1 MKTREMC
8 FESVMGHSQNV
19 PCLPWAF
26 LFFGVIGSS
35 PVPRGSPLFGEI
47 RSPSYPKPYPN
58 NNISRWDIQVPKG
71 YVVKL
76 TFKYFDLEPSES
88 CFYDY
93 VKIKADKKDLGRY
106 CGRLGSTTGNHPGRK
121 EFVSKG
127 NKMHLEFHSDFSNE
141 DNGTVIPYRGFLA
154 YYRAVDLDECEPNN
168 AAENDERPQCQHFCH
183 NYVGGYFCSCR
194 IGYQLQSDHHSC
206 KVECSSELFTE
217 ASGYLSSPEY
227 PQPYP
232 EHLQCNYSIR
242 LQKGLSISLVFLE
255 PFEIDDHQQVHCP
268 YDQLKIQEQGREIG
282 EFCGR
287 EPPSIIETNSNEVDI
302 LFLTDDSGFSRG
314 WKIHYTSEKI
324 RCPQPVPR
332 DQFTIIRDLQPVYR
346 FQDYF
351 VVSCKTGY
359 NLMEG
364 DQKLKSFTAVCQADG
379 TWHQPMPRCEIVNC
393 GSPKNLTNGVFSYV
407 TESANNE
414 YESVITYQ
422 CNEPYYQIVTGPGGD
437 RFTCSREGTWL
448 DQNGQ
453 KRIPSCL
460 PVCGKPVHPL
470 VEFQRIL
477 GGKSA
482 GRGNFPWQALTG
494 INGRGGGALLG
505 DRWILTA
512 AHTIFPKGGL
522 RNNVSLEQLAEE
534 ADIFLG
540 HTDVDELH
548 KMGNHPVRR
557 IFIHPDFNPKDEH
570 NFNGDIAL
578 LELKNPVTLGPTLL
592 PICLPDPTNTSF
604 YTHGHVGYVS
614 GFGVDKNR
622 ISSNLKYVSLPAV
635 AREKCQS
642 WLDSNKKGIPMVFS
656 ENMFCAGFLKGK
668 QDTCQ
673 GDSGSVFAVL
683 DRESGRWVATGI
695 VSWGIGCAE
704 GYGFYT
710 KILSYVDWING
721 IIKEGRPY

>member
-1 MKTREMC
+1 M
-8 FESVMGHSQNV
+8 HL

-35 PVPRGSPLFGEI
+35 PVPRSYPLFGEI
-47 RSPSYPKPYPN
+47 RSPGYPKPYPN
-58 NNISRWDIQVPKG
+58 NNISSWHIQVPKG

-106 CGRLGSTTGNHPGRK
+106 CGRLGSTRGNHPGRK

-168 AAENDERPQCQHFCH
+168 AAKDDERPQCQHFCH

-217 ASGYLSSPEY
+217 ASG
-227 PQPYP
+227 
-232 EHLQCNYSIR
+232 
-242 LQKGLSISLVFLE
+242 FLE

-268 YDQLKIQEQGREIG
+268 YDQLKIQAKGREIG

-287 EPPSIIETNSNEVDI
+287 EAPGIIETSSNEVDI
-302 LFLTDDSGFSRG
+302 LFLTDESGFSRG

-359 NLMEG
+359 SLMEG
-364 DQKLKSFTAVCQADG
+364 DQKLTSFTAVCQADG
-379 TWHQPMPRCEIVNC
+379 TWHKPMPHCEIVNC
-393 GSPKNLTNGVFSYV
+393 GSPRSLTNGVFSYV
-407 TESANNE
+407 SDSANNE
-414 YESVITYQ
+414 YQSVISYR
-422 CNEPYYQIVTGPGGD
+422 CNEPYYHIVTGTGGD
-437 RFTCSREGTWL
+437 RFTCSPEGTWL
-448 DQNGQ
+448 DQDGQ

-460 PVCGKPVHPL
+460 PVCGKPVHP
-470 VEFQRIL
+470 VIEFQRIL

-482 GRGNFPWQALTG
+482 RRGNFPWQALTG

-512 AHTIFPKGGL
+512 AHTIFPKGGV
-522 RNNVSLEQLAEE
+522 RYNVSLEQLAEE

-540 HTDVDELH
+540 HTNVDELH

-604 YTHGHVGYVS
+604 YTHGHMGYVS

-622 ISSNLKYVSLPAV
+622 ISSSLKYVSLPAV
-635 AREKCQS
+635 ARENCQS

-656 ENMFCAGFLKGK
+656 ENMFCAGFLEGK

-673 GDSGSVFAVL
+673 GDSGSALTVL

-695 VSWGIGCAE
+695 VSWGIGCAT

-710 KILSYVDWING
+710 KILNYVDWING
-721 IIKEGRPY
+721 IIKEDRP

>member
-1 MKTREMC
+1 
-8 FESVMGHSQNV
+8 
-19 PCLPWAF
+19 
-26 LFFGVIGSS
+26 FFGVIGSS

-58 NNISRWDIQVPKG
+58 DNSSSWDIQVPKG

-106 CGRLGSTTGNHPGRK
+106 CGRLGSTIGNHPGRK

-168 AAENDERPQCQHFCH
+168 AAKNDERPQCQHFCH

-232 EHLQCNYSIR
+232 EYLRCNYSIR
-242 LQKGLSISLVFLE
+242 LQKGLSISLTFLE
-255 PFEIDDHQQVHCP
+255 LFEIDDHQQVHCP
-268 YDQLKIQEQGREIG
+268 YDQLKIQARGREIG

-287 EPPSIIETNSNEVDI
+287 ESPGIIETNSNEVDI
-302 LFLTDDSGFSRG
+302 LFLTDESGFSRG

-324 RCPQPVPR
+324 RCPQPIPR

-364 DQKLKSFTAVCQADG
+364 DRKLMSFTAVCQADG

-407 TESANNE
+407 NESANNE
-414 YESVITYQ
+414 YQSVISYR
-422 CNEPYYQIVTGPGGD
+422 CNEPYYHIVTGAGGD
-437 RFTCSREGTWL
+437 RFTCSPEGTWL
-448 DQNGQ
+448 DQDGR

-460 PVCGKPVHPL
+460 PVCGKPVHP
-470 VEFQRIL
+470 VIEFQRIL

-512 AHTIFPKGGL
+512 AHTIFPKGGV

-540 HTDVDELH
+540 HTNVEDLH

-604 YTHGHVGYVS
+604 YTHGHMGYVS

-656 ENMFCAGFLKGK
+656 ENMFCAGFLEGK

-673 GDSGSVFAVL
+673 GDSGSVFTVL
-683 DRESGRWVATGI
+683 DRESGHWVATGI
-695 VSWGIGCAE
+695 VSWGIGCAT

-721 IIKEGRPY
+721 ILKED

>member
-1 MKTREMC
+1 MSSFICR
-8 FESVMGHSQNV
+8 VHRHV

-47 RSPSYPKPYPN
+47 RSPNYPKPYPN
-58 NNISRWDIQVPKG
+58 DNTRSWDIQVPKG

-127 NKMHLEFHSDFSNE
+127 RKMHLQFHSDFSNE

-154 YYRAVDLDECEPNN
+154 SYRAVDLDECDPNN
-168 AAENDERPQCQHFCH
+168 AAENNERPQCQHFCH

-194 IGYQLQSDHHSC
+194 IGYQLQSDQHSC

-217 ASGYLSSPEY
+217 TSGYLSSPEY

-232 EHLQCNYSIR
+232 EYLRCNYSIR
-242 LQKGLSISLVFLE
+242 LQEGLSITLRFLE

-268 YDQLKIQEQGREIG
+268 YDQLKIQARGREIG

-287 EPPSIIETNSNEVDI
+287 KPPGIIETNSNEVDI

-332 DQFTIIRDLQPVYR
+332 DQFTIIRDLQPVYQ
-346 FQDYF
+346 FQDYV

-359 NLMEG
+359 HLMEG
-364 DQKLKSFTAVCQADG
+364 EKKLMSFTAVCQADG
-379 TWHQPMPRCEIVNC
+379 TWHQPMPRCEVVNC
-393 GSPKNLTNGVFSYV
+393 GSPKNVTNGAFSYLK
-407 TESANNE
+407 EPANNE
-414 YESVITYQ
+414 YQSVIAYQ
-422 CNEPYYQIVTGPGGD
+422 CNEPYYHIVTGTGGE
-437 RFTCSREGTWL
+437 RFTCSPEGTWL
-448 DQNGQ
+448 DQDGQ

-460 PVCGKPVHPL
+460 PVCGKPVHP
-470 VEFQRIL
+470 VFEVQRIL
-477 GGKSA
+477 GGKA
-482 GRGNFPWQALTG
+482 AKRGNFPWQALTG

-512 AHTIFPKGGL
+512 AHTIFPKGAVQ
-522 RNNVSLEQLAEE
+522 NNVSLEQLAEE

-540 HTDVDELH
+540 HTNVDELH

-592 PICLPDPTNTSF
+592 PICLPDATNTSF
-604 YTHGHVGYVS
+604 YAHGHMGYVS

-622 ISSNLKYVSLPAV
+622 ISSDLKYVSLPAV
-635 AREKCQS
+635 AQEKCQS

-656 ENMFCAGFLKGK
+656 ENMFCAGFLEGK
-668 QDTCQ
+668 KDTCQ
-673 GDSGSVFAVL
+673 GDSGSVLTVL

-695 VSWGIGCAE
+695 VSWGIGCGT

-710 KILSYVDWING
+710 KILNYLDWING
-721 IIKEGRPY
+721 IVKEDRP

>member
-1 MKTREMC
+1 M
-8 FESVMGHSQNV
+8 HV

-26 LFFGVIGSS
+26 LFFGVIGCS
-35 PVPRGSPLFGEI
+35 PVPKGSPFFGEI

-58 NNISRWDIQVPKG
+58 DNISSWDIQVPKG

-154 YYRAVDLDECEPNN
+154 YYKAV
-168 AAENDERPQCQHFCH
+168 
-183 NYVGGYFCSCR
+183 
-194 IGYQLQSDHHSC
+194 
-206 KVECSSELFTE
+206 VECSSELFTE

-232 EHLQCNYSIR
+232 ENLRCNYSIR
-242 LQKGLSISLVFLE
+242 LQNGLSISLKFLQ

-268 YDQLKIQEQGREIG
+268 YDQLKIQARGREIG

-287 EPPSIIETNSNEVDI
+287 EPPGVIETNSNEVDI

-332 DQFTIIRDLQPVYR
+332 DPFTIIRDLQPLYQ

-364 DQKLKSFTAVCQADG
+364 DRKLVSFTAVCQADG

-393 GSPKNLTNGVFSYV
+393 GIPKNLTNGAFSYV
-407 TESANNE
+407 KEPANNE
-414 YESVITYQ
+414 YQSVISYQ
-422 CNEPYYQIVTGPGGD
+422 CNEPYYHIVTGTGGE
-437 RFTCSREGTWL
+437 RFTCSPEGTWL
-448 DQNGQ
+448 DQDGQ

-460 PVCGKPVHPL
+460 PVCGKPVHPV
-470 VEFQRIL
+470 VEVQRIL

-512 AHTIFPKGGL
+512 AHTIFPKGGV

-534 ADIFLG
+534 AEIFLG
-540 HTDVDELH
+540 HTNVDELRR
-548 KMGNHPVRR
+548 MGTHPVRR

-592 PICLPDPTNTSF
+592 PICLPDATNTSF
-604 YTHGHVGYVS
+604 YAHGHMGYVS

-622 ISSNLKYVSLPAV
+622 ISSDLKYVSLPAV
-635 AREKCQS
+635 SQEKCQS

-656 ENMFCAGFLKGK
+656 ENMFCAGLLEGK
-668 QDTCQ
+668 KDTCQ
-673 GDSGSVFAVL
+673 GDSGSVFTVL

-695 VSWGIGCAE
+695 VSWGIGCAT

-710 KILSYVDWING
+710 KILNYVDWING
-721 IIKEGRPY
+721 IVKEDRH

>member
-1 MKTREMC
+1 
-8 FESVMGHSQNV
+8 
-19 PCLPWAF
+19 
-26 LFFGVIGSS
+26 FFGVIGSS

-47 RSPSYPKPYPN
+47 RSPNYPKPYPN
-58 NNISRWDIQVPKG
+58 DNSSSWDIQVPKG

-76 TFKYFDLEPSES
+76 AFKYFDLEPSES

-106 CGRLGSTTGNHPGRK
+106 CGRLGSTTGNHPGIK

-127 NKMHLEFHSDFSNE
+127 RKMHLEFHSDFSNE

-154 YYRAVDLDECEPNN
+154 SYRAVDLDECDPSN
-168 AAENDERPQCQHFCH
+168 AAENNESPQCQHFCH

-194 IGYQLQSDHHSC
+194 IGYQLQSDQHSC

-232 EHLQCNYSIR
+232 EYLRCNYSIR
-242 LQKGLSISLVFLE
+242 LQKGLSIALRFLE

-268 YDQLKIQEQGREIG
+268 YDQLKIQARGREIG

-287 EPPSIIETNSNEVDI
+287 EPPGIIETNSNEVDV

-332 DQFTIIRDLQPVYR
+332 DQFTIIRDLQPVYQ
-346 FQDYF
+346 FQDYV

-359 NLMEG
+359 DLVEG
-364 DQKLKSFTAVCQADG
+364 DKKLVSFTAVCQADG
-379 TWHQPMPRCEIVNC
+379 TWHQPMPRCEVVNC
-393 GSPKNLTNGVFSYV
+393 GSPKNLTNGAFSYIK
-407 TESANNE
+407 EPANNE
-414 YESVITYQ
+414 YQSVISYR
-422 CNEPYYQIVTGPGGD
+422 CNEPYYHIVTGTGGE
-437 RFTCSREGTWL
+437 RFTCSPEGTWL
-448 DQNGQ
+448 DQAGQ

-460 PVCGKPVHPL
+460 PVCGKPVHPV
-470 VEFQRIL
+470 VEVQRIL
-477 GGKSA
+477 GGKA
-482 GRGNFPWQALTG
+482 ARRGNFPWQALTG

-512 AHTIFPKGGL
+512 AHTIFPKGGVQ
-522 RNNVSLEQLAEE
+522 NNVSLEQLAKE

-540 HTDVDELH
+540 HTNVDELH
-548 KMGNHPVRR
+548 KMGNHPVHR

-592 PICLPDPTNTSF
+592 PICLPDATNTSF
-604 YTHGHVGYVS
+604 YAHGHMGYVS

-622 ISSNLKYVSLPAV
+622 ISSDLKYVSLPAV
-635 AREKCQS
+635 AQERCQS

-656 ENMFCAGFLKGK
+656 ENMFCAGFLEGK
-668 QDTCQ
+668 KDTCQ
-673 GDSGSVFAVL
+673 GDSGSVFTVL

-695 VSWGIGCAE
+695 VSWGIGCGT

-710 KILSYVDWING
+710 KILNYLDWING
-721 IIKEGRPY
+721 IVKED

>member
-1 MKTREMC
+1 MRRMSEKK
-8 FESVMGHSQNV
+8 
-19 PCLPWAF
+19 
-26 LFFGVIGSS
+26 I

-58 NNISRWDIQVPKG
+58 DNISRWDIQVPKG

-93 VKIKADKKDLGRY
+93 VKVSDKKDLGRY
-106 CGRLGSTTGNHPGRK
+106 CGRLGSTTGNYPGRK

-127 NKMHLEFHSDFSNE
+127 NKIHLEFHSDFSNE

-154 YYRAVDLDECEPNN
+154 YYRAVDLDECEPDN

-232 EHLQCNYSIR
+232 EYLRCNYSIR
-242 LQKGLSISLVFLE
+242 LQKGLSISLKFLE

-268 YDQLKIQEQGREIG
+268 YDQLKVLRLANSPPKIG

-302 LFLTDDSGFSRG
+302 LFLTDESGFSCG
-314 WKIHYTSEKI
+314 WKIHYTSESK
-324 RCPQPVPR
+324 RFLPQR
-332 DQFTIIRDLQPVYR
+332 LLQPTYTPVYR

-351 VVSCKTGY
+351 IVSCKTGY
-359 NLMEG
+359 NLMED
-364 DQKLKSFTAVCQADG
+364 DQKLMSFTAVCQADG
-379 TWHQPMPRCEIVNC
+379 TWHQPMPRCEIVDC

-414 YESVITYQ
+414 YQSVISYQ
-422 CNEPYYQIVTGPGGD
+422 CNEPYYQIVTGTGD
-437 RFTCSREGTWL
+437 RFTCSPEGTWL
-448 DQNGQ
+448 DQDGQ

-460 PVCGKPVHPL
+460 PVCGKPVHPII
-470 VEFQRIL
+470 EFQRIL

-592 PICLPDPTNTSF
+592 PICLPDATNTSF
-604 YTHGHVGYVS
+604 YTHGHMGYVS

-656 ENMFCAGFLKGK
+656 ENMFCAGFLEGK

-673 GDSGSVFAVL
+673 GDSGSVFTVL

-695 VSWGIGCAE
+695 VSWGIGCAT

-721 IIKEGRPY
+721 IVKESRPY

>member
-1 MKTREMC
+1 M
-8 FESVMGHSQNV
+8 HV

-26 LFFGVIGSS
+26 LFFGVISSS
-35 PVPRGSPLFGEI
+35 PVPKKLYGEI

-58 NNISRWDIQVPKG
+58 NNISIWDIQVPKG

-106 CGRLGSTTGNHPGRK
+106 CGQLESTTGNHPGRK

-127 NKMHLEFHSDFSNE
+127 NRMHLEFHSDFSNE

-154 YYRAVDLDECEPNN
+154 YYKAVDLDECDPNN

-194 IGYQLQSDHHSC
+194 TGYQLQSDHHSC
-206 KVECSSELFTE
+206 QVECSSELFTE

-232 EHLQCNYSIR
+232 EDLRCNYSIR
-242 LQKGLSISLVFLE
+242 LQKGLSITLTFLE
-255 PFEIDDHQQVHCP
+255 PFEIDEHQQVHCP
-268 YDQLKIQEQGREIG
+268 YDQLKIQARGREIG

-287 EPPSIIETNSNEVDI
+287 ESPGIIETNSNEVDI
-302 LFLTDDSGFSRG
+302 LFLTDESGFSRG

-332 DQFTIIRDLQPVYR
+332 DQFTIIRDLQPVYQ

-364 DQKLKSFTAVCQADG
+364 NRKLLSFTAVCQADG
-379 TWHQPMPRCEIVNC
+379 TWHQSMPRCEIVNC
-393 GSPKNLTNGVFSYV
+393 GSPKILTNGAFSYV
-407 TESANNE
+407 NELANNK
-414 YESVITYQ
+414 YQ
-422 CNEPYYQIVTGPGGD
+422 STISYRCNEPYYHIVTGTGGD
-437 RFTCSREGTWL
+437 RFTCSPEGTWL
-448 DQNGQ
+448 DQDGQ
-453 KRIPSCL
+453 ARIPACL
-460 PVCGKPVHPL
+460 PVCGKPVHP
-470 VEFQRIL
+470 VIKVQRIL
-477 GGKSA
+477 GGLSA
-482 GRGNFPWQALTG
+482 KTGNFPWQALTG

-512 AHTIFPKGGL
+512 AHTIFPKGAV
-522 RNNVSLEQLAEE
+522 RNNVSLDQIAEE
-534 ADIFLG
+534 AEVFLG
-540 HTDVDELH
+540 HTNVEELH

-557 IFIHPDFNPKDEH
+557 IFIHPDYSPKDEY

-578 LELKNPVTLGPTLL
+578 LELKHPVTLGPTLL
-592 PICLPDPTNTSF
+592 PICLPDTTNTTF
-604 YTHGHVGYVS
+604 YVDGHMGYVS
-614 GFGVDKNR
+614 GFGVDKNI
-622 ISSNLKYVSLPAV
+622 ISNDLKYVSLPAV
-635 AREKCQS
+635 ARDKCQS
-642 WLDSNKKGIPMVFS
+642 WLDSKKDIPMVFS
-656 ENMFCAGFLKGK
+656 ENMFCAGFLRGK

-673 GDSGSVFAVL
+673 GDSGSVFTVL
-683 DRESGRWVATGI
+683 DRKSGRWVATGI
-695 VSWGIGCAE
+695 VSWGIGCAQ

-710 KILSYVDWING
+710 KILSYLDWIKG
-721 IIKEGRPY
+721 IVEEDKL

>member
-1 MKTREMC
+1 
-8 FESVMGHSQNV
+8 
-19 PCLPWAF
+19 
-26 LFFGVIGSS
+26 FFGVIGSS

-58 NNISRWDIQVPKG
+58 DNISSWDIQVPKG

-141 DNGTVIPYRGFLA
+141 DKGTVIPYRGFLA
-154 YYRAVDLDECEPNN
+154 YYKAVDLDECDPNN
-168 AAENDERPQCQHFCH
+168 AAESNERLRCQHFCH

-194 IGYQLQSDHHSC
+194 TGYQLQSDHHSC

-232 EHLQCNYSIR
+232 EYLRCNYSIR
-242 LQKGLSISLVFLE
+242 LQKGLSISLKFLE

-268 YDQLKIQEQGREIG
+268 YDQLKIQARGREIG

-287 EPPSIIETNSNEVDI
+287 EPPGIIETNSNEVDI
-302 LFLTDDSGFSRG
+302 LFLTDESGFSRG

-332 DQFTIIRDLQPVYR
+332 DQFTIIRDLQPVYQ
-346 FQDYF
+346 FQDYI

-364 DQKLKSFTAVCQADG
+364 DQKLVSFTAVCQADG

-393 GSPKNLTNGVFSYV
+393 GSPKIPTNGVFSYV
-407 TESANNE
+407 NKPANNE
-414 YESVITYQ
+414 YQSVISYR
-422 CNEPYYQIVTGPGGD
+422 CNEPYYRIVTGTGGD
-437 RFTCSREGTWL
+437 RFTCSPEGIWL
-448 DQNGQ
+448 DQDGH

-460 PVCGKPVHPL
+460 PVCGKPVHSV
-470 VEFQRIL
+470 VEVQRIL

-512 AHTIFPKGGL
+512 AHTIFPKGGM

-540 HTDVDELH
+540 HTNVDELH

-592 PICLPDPTNTSF
+592 PICLPDATNTSF
-604 YTHGHVGYVS
+604 YTHGHMGYVS

-622 ISSNLKYVSLPAV
+622 ISSDLKYVSLPAV

-656 ENMFCAGFLKGK
+656 ENMFCAGFLEGK

-673 GDSGSVFAVL
+673 GDSGSVFTVL
-683 DRESGRWVATGI
+683 DRESGHWVATGI
-695 VSWGIGCAE
+695 VSWGIGCAT

-710 KILSYVDWING
+710 KILNYVDWING
-721 IIKEGRPY
+721 IVKED

>member
-1 MKTREMC
+1 MSSFICCIHR
-8 FESVMGHSQNV
+8 HV
-19 PCLPWAF
+19 PCLPWVF
-26 LFFGVIGSS
+26 LFFGVISSS
-35 PVPRGSPLFGEI
+35 PVPRGSPFFGEI
-47 RSPSYPKPYPN
+47 RSPNYPKPYPN
-58 NNISRWDIQVPKG
+58 DNISSWDIQVPKG

-93 VKIKADKKDLGRY
+93 VKIKADKKDLGRF

-127 NKMHLEFHSDFSNE
+127 RKMHLQFHSDFSNE

-154 YYRAVDLDECEPNN
+154 SYRAVDLDECDPNN
-168 AAENDERPQCQHFCH
+168 APENNERPQCQHFCH
-183 NYVGGYFCSCR
+183 NYVGGYFCSCQ
-194 IGYQLQSDHHSC
+194 IGYQLQSDQHSC

-232 EHLQCNYSIR
+232 ESLRCNYSIR
-242 LQKGLSISLVFLE
+242 LQEGLSIALRFLE

-268 YDQLKIQEQGREIG
+268 YDQLKIQARGREIG

-287 EPPSIIETNSNEVDI
+287 EPPGVIETNSNEVDI

-332 DQFTIIRDLQPVYR
+332 DQFTIIRDPQPVYQ
-346 FQDYF
+346 FQDYV

-359 NLMEG
+359 HLMEG
-364 DQKLKSFTAVCQADG
+364 DKKLMSFTAVCQADG
-379 TWHQPMPRCEIVNC
+379 TWHQPMPRCEVVNC
-393 GSPKNLTNGVFSYV
+393 GSPKNMTNGAFSYLK
-407 TESANNE
+407 EPANNE
-414 YESVITYQ
+414 YQSVIAYR
-422 CNEPYYQIVTGPGGD
+422 CNEPYYHIVTGTGGE
-437 RFTCSREGTWL
+437 RFTCSAEGTWL
-448 DQNGQ
+448 DQDGQ

-460 PVCGKPVHPL
+460 PVCGKPVHPVFEL
-470 VEFQRIL
+470 QRIL
-477 GGKSA
+477 GGKA
-482 GRGNFPWQALTG
+482 AKRGNFPWQALTG

-512 AHTIFPKGGL
+512 AHTIFPKGGAQ
-522 RNNVSLEQLAEE
+522 NNVSLEQLAEE

-540 HTDVDELH
+540 HTNVDELH

-557 IFIHPDFNPKDEH
+557 IFVHPDFNPQDEH

-592 PICLPDPTNTSF
+592 PICLPDATNTSF
-604 YTHGHVGYVS
+604 YTHGHMGYVS

-622 ISSNLKYVSLPAV
+622 ISSDLKYVSLPAV
-635 AREKCQS
+635 AQEKCQS

-656 ENMFCAGFLKGK
+656 ENMFCAGFLEGK
-668 QDTCQ
+668 KDTCQ
-673 GDSGSVFAVL
+673 GDSGSVLTVL

-695 VSWGIGCAE
+695 VSWGIGCGT

-710 KILSYVDWING
+710 KILNYLDWING
-721 IIKEGRPY
+721 IVKEDRP